1 VTRQFS
7 HSTLELLRTAAGTSC
22 LILIALVTVGFGVWV
37 IVGRGFPGWMR
48 GPLRWPYPDVV
59 KPAIALMCGWACV
72 ASGVGLMVVTLGMRQ
87 AGTGFPLALVSLAGV
102 LAVAS
107 ALLLVLSYIWSR
119 RTARLD
125 PNQPA

>member
-1 VTRQFS
+1 MARQFS

-22 LILIALVTVGFGVWV
+22 LILIALVTLGFGVWM
-37 IVGRGFPGWMR
+37 IVARRFPGWMR

-59 KPAIALMCGWACV
+59 KPAIALMCGWGCV
-72 ASGVGLMVVTLGMRQ
+72 ASGVGLMVVTLAMRQ
-87 AGTGFPLALVSLAGV
+87 AGTGFPLALVSVAGV

-107 ALLLVLSYIWSR
+107 AFVLVLSYIWSR

-125 PNQPA
+125 SNQSA